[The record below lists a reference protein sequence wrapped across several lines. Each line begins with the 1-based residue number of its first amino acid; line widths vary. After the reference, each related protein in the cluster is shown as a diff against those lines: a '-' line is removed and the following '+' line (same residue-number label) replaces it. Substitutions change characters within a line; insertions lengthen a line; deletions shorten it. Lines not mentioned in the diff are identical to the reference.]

1 MKSIAQFQI
10 HVGRFARWHRFLMA
24 FDALVAASVA
34 WNIWQW
40 GDAPDAPMMRGLS
53 VGMFFLVLAAQQPYW
68 KIRPFTLRHDA
79 RGWSLHQDGRRQDLA
94 DVRAVVLP
102 GLLLVLGLGA
112 GGRVVLPVASD
123 IAPAA
128 WQELRTRLTL

>member
-1 MKSIAQFQI
+1 MKPIAQFQV
-10 HVGRFARWHRFLMA
+10 HVSRFARWHHFLMA
-24 FDALVAASVA
+24 FDGLVAASVA

-40 GDAPDAPMMRGLS
+40 SGAPEAPMMRGLS
-53 VGMFFLVLAAQQPYW
+53 VAMFFLVLAAQYPYW
-68 KIRPFTLRHDA
+68 TVRPFTLRHDA

-112 GGRVVLPVASD
+112 SGRVVLPVASD

-128 WQELRTRLTL
+128 WQELRTRLML